1 MAGRTIVLTRP
12 VGDARTLVR
21 AVRRLGGRPVVLPGS
36 SLRAVAEPPTGLR
49 VPADIR
55 IYLSPAAVRFAS
67 RFDAGQPAT
76 RTRIVLAPGAATVR
90 ALHRRGIDARC
101 PVRFDS
107 EGLLEL
113 PELKAVRGKRVV
125 LIGAP
130 GGRDVLA
137 NALRGRGAVVTFAVV
152 YQRCAPRLTRRHAD
166 ALADAP
172 SPWITLLSSAAAL
185 AHLAGVLP
193 AGLVQR
199 WRGQAM
205 VVSSERLAAIVHAAG
220 FRSVAVAASAA
231 PAALLATA
239 ADVAARRRKTR

>member
-36 SLRAVAEPPTGLR
+36 SLRAVAEPPTELR
-49 VPADIR
+49 VPADVR
-55 IYLSPAAVRFAS
+55 IYLSPAAVRFAF
-67 RFDAGQPAT
+67 RFGAGRPA
-76 RTRIVLAPGAATVR
+76 TRIVLAPGAATVR

-152 YQRCAPRLTRRHAD
+152 YQRCAPRLTRRHVD

-185 AHLAGVLP
+185 THLAGVLP

-205 VVSSERLAAIVHAAG
+205 VVSSERLAAIVRAAG